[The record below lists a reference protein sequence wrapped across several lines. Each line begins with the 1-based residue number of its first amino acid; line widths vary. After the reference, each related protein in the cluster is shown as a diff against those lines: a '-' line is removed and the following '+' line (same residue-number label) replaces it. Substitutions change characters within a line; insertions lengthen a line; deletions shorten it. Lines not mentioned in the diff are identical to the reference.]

1 MDTNKDL
8 TPEQKL
14 GLEIETELN
23 TLLASGQSEFSIEE
37 IEAKA
42 PKTYD
47 VLYEVCEED
56 DEENGIETSNF
67 KLMEV
72 RNEEKEESTFKLSKK

>member
-14 GLEIETELN
+14 GLEIDAELN
-23 TLLASGQSEFSIEE
+23 ALFSSGKNNFSIEE
-37 IEAKA
+37 IEGLA

-67 KLMEV
+67 TIIEV
-72 RNEEKEESTFKLSKK
+72 RDEEKEESTFKISKK

>member
-8 TPEQKL
+8 TTEQKL

-23 TLLASGQSEFSIEE
+23 TLFSSGKTDFTIEE
-37 IEAKA
+37 IEEQA

-47 VLYEVCEED
+47 VLYDVCEEE
-56 DEENGIETSNF
+56 DEENGIETSSF
-67 KLMEV
+67 RLIEI